1 MSASAARTQLPALW
15 KLYSISAG
23 GSAAD
28 GQAWMKFVAVRH
40 FCHALSQD
48 PPDQPPTA
56 TILAR
61 EGAGPTKFVSRLI
74 DYPMDRR
81 KLRIV
86 VGVS

>member
-1 MSASAARTQLPALW
+1 MSASAARTQLHALW
-15 KLYSISAG
+15 KLYSISAVD
-23 GSAAD
+23 SAAD

-40 FCHALSQD
+40 FCHALSQG
-48 PPDQPPTA
+48 PPDRPPMR
-56 TILAR
+56 ILAR

-74 DYPMDRR
+74 DYPMDRG